1 MSRSVKR
8 EDAPEHYVAMTYA
21 VAQALS
27 EQLVELDFLAMLAD
41 GGNNVEGDGKGAAAI
56 LE

>member
-1 MSRSVKR
+1 
-8 EDAPEHYVAMTYA
+8 MTYA
-21 VAQALS
+21 VAQVLS
-27 EQLVELDFLAMLAD
+27 EQLVELDFLSVIAD